1 MLLRPQGFVK
11 EGRGKL
17 GITMF
22 IPQFEVSRQVLAM
35 FFAIKKSLGWWIC
48 ISFLSRQSGVLQ

>member
-1 MLLRPQGFVK
+1 MQSQGCVK
-11 EGRGKL
+11 EGPKEI

-35 FFAIKKSLGWWIC
+35 FFAIKNHLDGGFALVFSVDK
-48 ISFLSRQSGVLQ
+48 SGVLQ